1 MKRISNY
8 DERERALLIEQE
20 KISAEPVFVEPS
32 GIEIDSAVK
41 ALPNLITNI
50 KKV

>member
-1 MKRISNY
+1 MNK
-8 DERERALLIEQE
+8 
-20 KISAEPVFVEPS
+20 KISAEPVFVES
-32 GIEIDSAVK
+32 FGIEINSATK